1 METTSNTLS
10 NTINCLIKQLELK
23 DAEMSRLREEME
35 DLRSQLTRERAENSP
50 TKVISK
56 KAKKK
61 EPNAPKKPSSAWLTW
76 KNEAFAPEYKASN
89 PEAAGKDVAKA
100 SGIAWKEL
108 SAEEKEPWEA
118 RYREAKKE
126 YDIATGKTT
135 PPKKVVTISD
145 DEP

>member
-1 METTSNTLS
+1 
-10 NTINCLIKQLELK
+10 
-23 DAEMSRLREEME
+23 MSRLREEME

-56 KAKKK
+56 KLMKKD
-61 EPNAPKKPSSAWLTW
+61 PIAPKMPSTAWLTW
-76 KNEAFAPEYKASN
+76 KNEVFAPEYKASN

-100 SGIAWKEL
+100 SGIAWREL

-126 YDIATGKTT
+126 YDLATGKTT
-135 PPKKVVTISD
+135 TPKKVGTISD